1 MTLSMSFLFMVVPR
15 ICLNDA
21 SVQRQVLDLLD
32 GWLRHKS
39 DMVNFEAARA
49 ICEMKSV
56 PVAQMSKAISGLSSV
71 EKDANFTLINGTV
84 LQLFLSSPKP
94 VLKFAATRTLAAL
107 ALTHPTGVAT
117 CNVDLES
124 LIADPNRSVATYAI
138 TTLLKVI
145 HVPYLPFSMSDSP
158 VDWK

>member
-1 MTLSMSFLFMVVPR
+1 
-15 ICLNDA
+15 
-21 SVQRQVLDLLD
+21 RQMLDLLE

-49 ICEMKSV
+49 ICEMRHV
-56 PVAQMSKAISGLSSV
+56 TAQQLTKPIA
-71 EKDANFTLINGTV
+71 V

-107 ALTHPTGVAT
+107 AISHPASVAT

-138 TTLLKVI
+138 TTLLKVCPSNTGI
-145 HVPYLPFSMSDSP
+145 GN
-158 VDWK
+158 

>member
-1 MTLSMSFLFMVVPR
+1 M
-15 ICLNDA
+15 
-21 SVQRQVLDLLD
+21 LDLLE

-39 DMVNFEAARA
+39 DMVNLEAARV
-49 ICEMKSV
+49 ICEMKNVTS
-56 PVAQMSKAISGLSSV
+56 QQLTKAIAGKERIVNFDLSPSSP
-71 EKDANFTLINGTV
+71 IPV

-107 ALTHPTGVAT
+107 ALSHPTSVAT

-138 TTLLKVI
+138 TTLLKV
-145 HVPYLPFSMSDSP
+145 S
-158 VDWK
+158 